1 MTHGISHGDCPDP
14 TQQAASCTPYLT
26 YSMRP
31 SAFTHSTPPQQ
42 IRINMLA
49 STVVIWGRQKHG
61 PCTRHHVAPQAPKE
75 RDKNRHKT
83 ESAVYV
89 MVLTLT
95 LVCHDSEKNAS
106 RYYCVDMVE
115 GGLLGHTRD
124 TETLAFANDP
134 KSTQQAARNTQH
146 GALC

>member
-1 MTHGISHGDCPDP
+1 M
-14 TQQAASCTPYLT
+14 Y
-26 YSMRP
+26 
-31 SAFTHSTPPQQ
+31 
-42 IRINMLA
+42 
-49 STVVIWGRQKHG
+49 
-61 PCTRHHVAPQAPKE
+61 KE
-75 RDKNRHKT
+75 KKKKNRHKT
-83 ESAVYV
+83 ESAEYV

-95 LVCHDSEKNAS
+95 PVCHDSEKNAS

-134 KSTQQAARNTQH
+134 KPTQQAARNRQH